1 MLELRKVRT
10 YWVCDVSCRLNSPLV
25 HLCNLPG
32 EEFYKVRVLWLTIPN
47 KPCRN
52 AHVIAHMKVICPAL
66 VCEQL
71 MRIGDGNT
79 TSILQPNFAETLVNL
94 LTIQPLDGSLHNLSS
109 YLVNPIA
116 N

>member
-1 MLELRKVRT
+1 MLQLFK
-10 YWVCDVSCRLNSPLV
+10 YLSIFLCDVSCSLNSHFVPF
-25 HLCNLPG
+25 CNLPG

-109 YLVNPIA
+109 YLVNRIGK
-116 N
+116 